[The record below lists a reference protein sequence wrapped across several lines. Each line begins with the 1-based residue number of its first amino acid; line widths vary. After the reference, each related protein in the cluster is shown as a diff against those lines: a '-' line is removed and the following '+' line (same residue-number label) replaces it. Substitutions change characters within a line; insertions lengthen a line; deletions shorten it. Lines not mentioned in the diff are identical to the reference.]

1 MQKKVDHWMEVCQLA
16 AQEQD
21 VKKML
26 DLTGEMLRLLDEES
40 ASAKTNGS
48 NSLRHRARPPQEHC
62 TSLMV
67 SSSSSI

>member
-40 ASAKTNGS
+40 ASAKTNGTK
-48 NSLRHRARPPQEHC
+48 A
-62 TSLMV
+62 
-67 SSSSSI
+67 

>member
-48 NSLRHRARPPQEHC
+48 KASDIGQGHPKNTAQA
-62 TSLMV
+62 
-67 SSSSSI
+67 

>member
-1 MQKKVDHWMEVCQLA
+1 MEVCQLA

-40 ASAKTNGS
+40 ASAKTNGTKAS
-48 NSLRHRARPPQEHC
+48 DIGQGHPKNTAQA
-62 TSLMV
+62 
-67 SSSSSI
+67 

>member
-1 MQKKVDHWMEVCQLA
+1 MEVCQLA

-40 ASAKTNGS
+40 ASAKKNGS
-48 NSLRHRARPPQEHC
+48 KASDIPQEHC